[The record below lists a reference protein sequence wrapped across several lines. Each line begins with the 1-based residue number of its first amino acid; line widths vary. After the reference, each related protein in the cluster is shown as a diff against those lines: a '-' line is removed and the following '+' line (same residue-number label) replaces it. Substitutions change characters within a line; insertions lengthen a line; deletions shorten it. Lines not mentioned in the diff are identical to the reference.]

1 MVTNRASLSP
11 QRHQNVLL
19 AVSLV
24 PLVNMGEMR
33 YQGTKTGNGSRHFFC
48 CWRCCRETIA

>member
-33 YQGTKTGNGSRHFFC
+33 YQGTKTGNGSCHFFC